1 MKNIVLFHPF
11 IPKDASKKV
20 SDVLQTR
27 WIGQGPMVEEFEN
40 KFRKDFTKNS
50 ACIAVGSGTDAL
62 HLSYLCADIQAG
74 DEVIV
79 PVFTCTATN
88 IPLLYIGADIKFA
101 DVDKNTLNINVDHV
115 RSLVTEKTKAI
126 VCVHYGGLPCD
137 MNELIEISINFNI
150 PIIQDSAHAIGAK
163 YDNKNIADLT
173 DFSCFSFQAI
183 KSITTGDGGMLVLRN
198 ESIASKAKRMRW
210 FGIDREKKNK
220 GIWENDIVEIG
231 YKYQMTD
238 IAASMGISGLDS
250 FVEQLQHRRS
260 LFDRYRNRIKNM
272 SDVHFIDNEDKKYF
286 HSAWLCTVL
295 VENRINL
302 QNKLI
307 NHKIESS
314 QVHYRNDKYSIFSK
328 YNTGTLVN
336 MDEIEEKYLVLPLHS
351 KVTLDDV
358 DFICDVIEKGW

>member
-1 MKNIVLFHPF
+1 M
-11 IPKDASKKV
+11 
-20 SDVLQTR
+20 
-27 WIGQGPMVEEFEN
+27 
-40 KFRKDFTKNS
+40 
-50 ACIAVGSGTDAL
+50 
-62 HLSYLCADIQAG
+62 
-74 DEVIV
+74 
-79 PVFTCTATN
+79 
-88 IPLLYIGADIKFA
+88 
-101 DVDKNTLNINVDHV
+101 
-115 RSLVTEKTKAI
+115 VTEKTKAI

-137 MNELIEISINFNI
+137 LNELIEISNYYNI

-163 YDNKNIADLT
+163 YDNKKYCRFDRFLLFLFPSNKINYNWRWRDA
-173 DFSCFSFQAI
+173 CF
-183 KSITTGDGGMLVLRN
+183 KN

-250 FVEQLQHRRS
+250 FVDQLHHRKS
-260 LFDRYRNRIKNM
+260 LFNRYRNRIKNI
-272 SDVHFIDNEDKKYF
+272 SDVHFIDNNDKKYF

-302 QNKLI
+302 QNKLM

-328 YNTGTLVN
+328 YNTLV
-336 MDEIEEKYLVLPLHS
+336 P
-351 KVTLDDV
+351 
-358 DFICDVIEKGW
+358 W